1 MSESYCFEHCVCFT
15 ETVKSGITA
24 YEYHNIWQTEST
36 PIKHSKIFN
45 YLILQCFE
53 DFLSHVKQIK

>member
-24 YEYHNIWQTEST
+24 QEYHNTWLTEST
-36 PIKHSKIFN
+36 SINHSKIN
-45 YLILQCFE
+45 DLILQCFE
-53 DFLSHVKQIK
+53 D